1 MVIST
6 ERNLKWFSVGVAHP
20 LFCYAFGSF
29 FAPLQ
34 PDRYLSVVLCVRR
47 KDTIMKK
54 AVMSINTGAKAID
67 IIKKYTDNVIIRVSD
82 FYPDSVGGQEYCEI
96 TKPVFFELLKYKAM
110 DEGIDPTTVDPD
122 NTPTVIIRVKDF
134 YPRSGKKEEYREISR
149 NEFSRL
155 LEEYKPFTDEIESDD
170 KITVRTRDFAPYID
184 SDREYTDIDWK
195 TYVTILRIKASEDFV
210 VTPDTE
216 KTATVKIK
224 LRDFFP
230 KVRLSREYNE
240 VGLNIYEEL
249 LRMKERT
256 DPEYVVPAGDKV
268 KIKMNEFYPDYTG
281 KEEFVEVSLAVYDYL
296 MAEKLRA
303 KRNDIQDYR
312 YVSGCEFNEIMMA
325 EINGI
330 YAESAEEAVFKSDR
344 ERKLYAAIAGLPQ
357 TLRRRIY
364 LYYFGE
370 LTLWEIARLDKVS
383 ASAVGQSL
391 KTALK
396 LLRGYMTEK

>member
-1 MVIST
+1 M
-6 ERNLKWFSVGVAHP
+6 GV
-20 LFCYAFGSF
+20 
-29 FAPLQ
+29 
-34 PDRYLSVVLCVRR
+34 LSAVRCVRR
-47 KDTIMKK
+47 KDAIMRA
-54 AVMSINTGAKAID
+54 AVKNNNATKTAD
-67 IIKKYTDNVIIRVSD
+67 IIRKYTENVIIRMSD
-82 FYPDSVGGQEYCEI
+82 FYPENVGGQEYCEV
-96 TKPVFFELLKYKAM
+96 TKAVYAELLKYKAI
-110 DEGIDPTTVDPD
+110 DEDADPAAVDPD
-122 NTPTVIIRVKDF
+122 NTPTVIVRAKDF

-149 NEFSRL
+149 DEFTRL
-155 LEEYKPFTDEIESDD
+155 LKEYKPFTDEEEADD

-184 SDREYTDIDWK
+184 SDAEYTDIDWK

-216 KTATVKIK
+216 KMATVKIK

-249 LRMKERT
+249 LKMKERT
-256 DPEYVVPAGDKV
+256 DPEYVVPVGDKV
-268 KIKMNEFYPDYTG
+268 KIKMNEFYPDYRG
-281 KEEFVEVSLAVYDYL
+281 KEEYVEVSLAVYDYL

-312 YVSGCEFNEIMMA
+312 YISGCEFDEIMMA

-330 YAESAEEAVFKSDR
+330 YAESAEEAADRSDR
-344 ERKLYAAIAGLPQ
+344 ERRLYSAIAALPQ

-370 LTLWEIARLDKVS
+370 LTLTEIGKIEKVS
-383 ASAVGQSL
+383 ASAIRQSL
-391 KTALK
+391 QTALR
-396 LLRGYMTEK
+396 LLRGYMTKK